1 MKFKETAEDLAVK
14 DRLWDATERELE
26 HFARLY
32 ADGYVVGEPYSDAQ
46 KDATSAAKR
55 KGYPKGLV
63 RDLGAIVRK
72 GEWGGGGW
80 DKPAVQL
87 SREAGNLS

>member
-32 ADGYVVGEPYSDAQ
+32 AEGHVAGFRYRDAQ

-55 KGYPKGLV
+55 RGYPKGLV
-63 RDLGAIVRK
+63 RDLGAVVRK
-72 GEWGGGGW
+72 GEWGGGRLG
-80 DKPAVQL
+80 
-87 SREAGNLS
+87 